1 MLRNKLVRSDGSV
14 IDSSVIISCELSE
27 EVNSDTN
34 LMVGDVTSA
43 ELSVEILTKVW
54 DEQTKTY
61 IELRVEQD
69 EMLTYYVIEDEVET
83 LIGEFK
89 VEKPTIASRTTM
101 RFMAYDN
108 VVKTEKVFS
117 DWLIQNQASFPMSL
131 LALTQAACDYCGVSL
146 ATVDF
151 PHAALSVGA
160 FYGDGI
166 TCRQILGWAAAI
178 AGRFVRANAAGEI
191 EFAWYTEIDGII
203 CTPSFSSYAAD
214 ITVTDDG
221 EGNIGINSAK
231 MTVSDDGEGNV
242 NVDLPGMQVLYSN
255 GNVTFASE
263 TVVPYFMD
271 GISYES
277 YATDVIEQVR
287 INHSEADVGISFPTD
302 ATGNCFTISGNMILG
317 ACAVGDVAGVAASL
331 YNQLS
336 SITYT
341 PAKIR
346 VPRTIKVRA
355 GDIVRMY
362 TPFNE
367 TLRTYVM
374 RVSITASGTSIESTG
389 DKSYGTNAAVSSQKY
404 TNLTGKM
411 MSVKIDTE
419 GLEAKNT
426 DLEGRMSRIA
436 QTVQGLETTV
446 LDTTQDLNDLKGE
459 TTNQITNTIQTA
471 KEMIQAATSTLVTS
485 DGLEDRVSEVRS
497 EFSQTAE
504 GFRLQFETQGG
515 LIDKVTGDLKE
526 KYDERTKYIRFV
538 DGDIILGE
546 DGNSVTLTIKN
557 DRISFTQNGDE
568 VAYLAA
574 NDKFRKLYIVDG
586 EFLGNLQVGTFAFIP
601 RTEGSNKGNLSFKK
615 VSV

>member
-1 MLRNKLVRSDGSV
+1 MLRNKLVRSDGSI

-34 LMVGDVTSA
+34 LMVGDVTSS
-43 ELSVEILTKVW
+43 ELSVEILAKV
-54 DEQTKTY
+54 
-61 IELRVEQD
+61 RVEQD
-69 EMLTYYVIEDEVET
+69 EMLTYYVIEDGVET

-101 RFMAYDN
+101 RFTAYDN
-108 VVKTEKVFS
+108 VLKTEKVFS
-117 DWLIQNQASFPMSL
+117 DWLILNQASFPMSL

-151 PHAALSVGA
+151 PHAELSVGA

-166 TCRQILGWAAAI
+166 TCRQILGWSAAI
-178 AGRFVRANAAGEI
+178 AGRFVRANTAGEI

-203 CTPSFSSYAAD
+203 CTPSSSSYAAD

-221 EGNIGINSAK
+221 KGNIAVNSPS
-231 MTVSDDGEGNV
+231 MTVSDDGNGNV
-242 NVDLPGMQVLYSN
+242 NVDIPNVRVLYSN
-255 GNVTFASE
+255 GNVTFASD

-271 GISYES
+271 GISYEG

-336 SITYT
+336 QITYT
-341 PAKIR
+341 PMKIR

-355 GDIVRMY
+355 GDIVRLY
-362 TPFNE
+362 TPTPVE
-367 TLRTYVM
+367 KTLRTYVM

-411 MSVKIDTE
+411 MSMKIDTE
-419 GLEAKNT
+419 GLESKNT
-426 DLEGRMSRIA
+426 DLEGRVSMIA
-436 QTVQGLETTV
+436 QTVQGLETSV
-446 LDTTQDLNDLKGE
+446 LSTMKDVNDLRESTAENVTNSVQTSKELIDTALEKYVTTDALGAYE
-459 TTNQITNTIQTA
+459 TTVSTRFSQSARELELQFNS
-471 KEMIQAATSTLVTS
+471 ATSEISKVGTDL
-485 DGLEDRVSEVRS
+485 R
-497 EFSQTAE
+497 
-504 GFRLQFETQGG
+504 
-515 LIDKVTGDLKE
+515 DKYE
-526 KYDERTKYIRFV
+526 ERTKYIRFV
-538 DGDIILGE
+538 DGNIVLGE
-546 DGNSVTLTIKN
+546 TGSEMLLIIKN
-557 DRISFTQNGDE
+557 NRIHFVKNEKDYPEIAWFS
-568 VAYLAA
+568 
-574 NDKFRKLYIVDG
+574 NDVLHVTDG
-586 EFLGNLQVGTFAFIP
+586 EFIKKLNIGNFGFKQN
-601 RTEGSNKGNLSFKK
+601 ENGNLSFKK
-615 VSV
+615 VVS

>member
-1 MLRNKLVRSDGSV
+1 MLRNKLVRSDGSI

-34 LMVGDVTSA
+34 LMVGDVTST
-43 ELSVEILTKVW
+43 ELSVEILATV
-54 DEQTKTY
+54 
-61 IELRVEQD
+61 RVEQD
-69 EMLTYYVIEDEVET
+69 EMLTYYIIEDGVET

-108 VVKTEKVFS
+108 VLKTEKIFS

-151 PHAALSVGA
+151 PHTELSVGA

-166 TCRQILGWAAAI
+166 TCRQVLGWAAAI
-178 AGRFVRANAAGEI
+178 AGRFVRANTAGEI

-203 CTPSFSSYAAD
+203 CTPSSSSFAAD
-214 ITVTDDG
+214 ISVTDDG
-221 EGNIGINSAK
+221 QGNVSINSPR
-231 MTVSDDGEGNV
+231 MTVSDDGNGNV
-242 NVDLPGMQVLYSN
+242 NVDIPGVQVLYSN
-255 GNVTFASE
+255 GNVTFASQ

-287 INHSEADVGISFPTD
+287 INHSETDVGISFPTD

-317 ACAVGDVAGVAASL
+317 ACAVGDVSGVAASL

-336 SITYT
+336 PISYT
-341 PAKIR
+341 PMKIR

-355 GDIVRMY
+355 GDIVRLY
-362 TPFNE
+362 TPFGE

-374 RVSITASGTSIESTG
+374 RVSITASGTSVESTG
-389 DKSYGTNAAVSSQKY
+389 DKSYGTNAAVSNQKY

-411 MSVKIDTE
+411 MSMKIDTE
-419 GLEAKNT
+419 GLESKNT

-446 LDTTQDLNDLKGE
+446 LDTTKDLSDLKGE
-459 TTNQITNTIQTA
+459 TTNQITNTLQTA
-471 KEMIQAATSTLVTS
+471 KELIQSATSTLVTS
-485 DGLEDRVSEVRS
+485 DGLEERVSEVKS

-504 GFRLQFETQGG
+504 GFRLQFESQGG
-515 LIDKVTGDLKE
+515 LIDKVTGDLK
-526 KYDERTKYIRFV
+526 KQNDERIKYIRFV

-574 NDKFRKLYIVDG
+574 SDKFRKLYIVDG
-586 EFLGNLQVGTFAFIP
+586 EFLGNLQVGTFALLP
-601 RTEGSNKGNLSFKK
+601 RTEGANKGNLSIKK